1 MRRTLPLWLTAVVPG
16 TIAGHAVAYALS
28 GRTAAGGHHG
38 WIVPAS
44 EVSAAVLLA
53 LTFTLIG
60 GHLLR
65 ARVLAHTLAERS
77 ATALWPRLAIGQVV
91 LFAAVERAEGTMPS
105 LIGFAAQ
112 LTVALFAA
120 VLLAAFAR
128 VLAKCARNSEE
139 ASRYLQ
145 RLFMSAC
152 RFVRYEPSVLAQALA
167 GRRIAPRFARP
178 PP

>member
-1 MRRTLPLWLTAVVPG
+1 MG
-16 TIAGHAVAYALS
+16 GNHA
-28 GRTAAGGHHG
+28 

-44 EVSAAVLLA
+44 EVSVAVLLA
-53 LTFTLIG
+53 LAFTLIG
-60 GHLLR
+60 EHLLR

-77 ATALWPRLAIGQVV
+77 AMALWPRLTVAQVM
-91 LFAAVERAEGTMPS
+91 LFAAVERAEGTTPS
-105 LIGFAAQ
+105 PLGYAAQ

-128 VLAKCARNSEE
+128 VLAKCARKSEE

-145 RLFMSAC
+145 RLFTCAC
-152 RFVRYEPSVLAQALA
+152 RFVRYEPPMLAYALA
-167 GRRIAPRFARP
+167 GRRTARRFARP